1 MTWVAPRGAAV
12 YSCRPLSAGVPA
24 RGAAA
29 EMRRGLRVVLWVGH
43 NRERRL
49 KLMIVGSGGARPYLD
64 SPSAQPPSWAFWDF
78 RLSTPTRA

>member
-1 MTWVAPRGAAV
+1 
-12 YSCRPLSAGVPA
+12 
-24 RGAAA
+24 
-29 EMRRGLRVVLWVGH
+29 MRRGLRVVLWVGH

-64 SPSAQPPSWAFWDF
+64 SPSAEPPSWAFWDF